1 MFRSR
6 FLLSRVTHFRLKRKM
21 CTALQILS
29 TRPRDIEN
37 AARTVK
43 KGGIVA
49 YPTDTVYGL
58 GCDPRNSRALK
69 RAMAVKGKRKK
80 PFPIL
85 VASTAVADR
94 IAVMDRRTKVLAS
107 KFWPGP
113 LTLILKP
120 RTRFPNSLTLGRKTI
135 AVRCPR
141 DQIALKLIERCG
153 GLLTGTS
160 ANLTG
165 HPPCTSAKMVWRSLG
180 DRIDAVVDGGP
191 SPRRVGSTIVRINP
205 HGVTILRKGPIRN
218 EQVKRTLS
226 GTVALRKRR

>member
-1 MFRSR
+1 M
-6 FLLSRVTHFRLKRKM
+6 
-21 CTALQILS
+21 
-29 TRPRDIEN
+29 
-37 AARTVK
+37 VK

-58 GCDPRNSRALK
+58 GCDPHNSRALK

-85 VASTAVADR
+85 VASAAVADR
-94 IAVMDRRTKVLAS
+94 IAVMDSQTKALAS

-113 LTLILKP
+113 LTLVLKP
-120 RTRFPNSLTLGRKTI
+120 KVQFPNSLIFGRKTI

-141 DQIALKLIERCG
+141 HEVALKLIQRCG

-165 HPPCTSAKMVWRSLG
+165 HPPCTSAKMVWRCLG

-191 SPRRVGSTIVRINP
+191 SPRRVGSTIVHIDSR
-205 HGVTILRKGPIRN
+205 GVTILRKGPIRN
-218 EQVKRTLS
+218 EEVKRTLS
-226 GTVALRKRR
+226 DTVALRKRR